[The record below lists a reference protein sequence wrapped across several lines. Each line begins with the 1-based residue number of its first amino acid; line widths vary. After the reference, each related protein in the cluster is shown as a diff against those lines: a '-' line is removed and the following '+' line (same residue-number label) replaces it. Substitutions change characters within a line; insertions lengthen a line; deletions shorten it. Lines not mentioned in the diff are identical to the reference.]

1 MVKDQTKAVKNK
13 NEKIQKI
20 LLYAA
25 ISLYIGYVILDNN
38 LMLKAQN
45 PSIEAVVYSIFFI
58 LLGIYWGVMISTKE
72 FYGRRGMY
80 FNGKTALWVG
90 VIGLMIT
97 LGFAV
102 KFYSDYF
109 GFIAGS

>member
-1 MVKDQTKAVKNK
+1 MKDQTKAVRNK
-13 NEKIQKI
+13 NEKTQKI

-25 ISLYIGYVILDNN
+25 IFLYIGYVILDNY
-38 LMLKAQN
+38 LMLKAQF
-45 PSIEAVVYSIFFI
+45 PYIEAVFYSIFFV
-58 LLGIYWGVMISTKE
+58 LFGIYWVVMITTRE

-90 VIGLMIT
+90 VIGLVVT

-102 KFYSDYF
+102 KFYIDYF
-109 GFIAGS
+109 AFVVGE

>member
-1 MVKDQTKAVKNK
+1 MKDQTKAVRNK

-25 ISLYIGYVILDNN
+25 IFLYIGYVILDNY
-38 LMLKAQN
+38 LMLKAEY
-45 PSIEAVVYSIFFI
+45 PYIEAVVYSFFFI
-58 LLGIYWGVMISTKE
+58 LLGIYWVVMISTKE

-90 VIGLMIT
+90 VIGLLIT

-102 KFYSDYF
+102 KFYMDYYSA
-109 GFIAGS
+109 ISGS